1 MILVIL
7 EFIFHKMCLVISE
20 LPGLWKIG
28 VDINPKPWLI
38 SISFLDNLKVT
49 LFSSSDFLTWSSTWS
64 LCSVITLLNG
74 HITALWWWQ
83 ANIVLLLLTRFH
95 LSYSRSLHCVGDC
108 ILCLWQINFINV
120 INNTYNHMV
129 EMKQQLWKIDSVLWC
144 LLRFPHKNMFCSF
157 SLLFVLQ

>member
-1 MILVIL
+1 MSCYIRTPQLMKNMCRHKPKTLIDFHILSWQLKGYVIFL
-7 EFIFHKMCLVISE
+7 IWLLDLVFHL
-20 LPGLWKIG
+20 
-28 VDINPKPWLI
+28 
-38 SISFLDNLKVT
+38 VT
-49 LFSSSDFLTWSSTWS
+49 LFCYYIIERPYYRSMVMASQHCT
-64 LCSVITLLNG
+64 VITYP
-74 HITALWWWQ
+74 ISS
-83 ANIVLLLLTRFH
+83 VY
-95 LSYSRSLHCVGDC
+95 YSRSLHCVGDC